1 MDINI
6 LMSDTQHN
14 QNKNFLFNFIKKE
27 IFITE
32 FKDQLQLQ
40 LLYIIIPIIIIIAI
54 FNLFTTLIALF
65 CFSYIKNIYY

>member
-6 LMSDTQHN
+6 LMSDTHN
-14 QNKNFLFNFIKKE
+14 EKKNFLFNFIKKE
-27 IFITE
+27 IFISE
-32 FKDQLQLQ
+32 FKDQIQLQ

-54 FNLFTTLIALF
+54 FNFFTTFIALL